1 LAKKSSEAI
10 KTINPG
16 SLSIAIFPDNGAD
29 PQQLMPA
36 EETVV
41 HLPDLTPI
49 IFVTAVSDVSA
60 MELKMRTMTS
70 LEAQNHFGE
79 LIDTSQ
85 REPVLITRRG
95 RPVSIVISPCG
106 DAKNALFQFMK
117 TMSELSPL
125 RGDDAET
132 ALAATLSGIGQT
144 ALAEGLTESDVARM
158 IDDTN

>member
-1 LAKKSSEAI
+1 
-10 KTINPG
+10 
-16 SLSIAIFPDNGAD
+16 
-29 PQQLMPA
+29 
-36 EETVV
+36 
-41 HLPDLTPI
+41 
-49 IFVTAVSDVSA
+49 

-132 ALAATLSGIGQT
+132 ALAATLSGIGQA